1 MNSQTLFN
9 LVIFGLMV
17 WVMYMMTFRTKD
29 WLDLMKNNQERNDRI
44 AKGLGRPQRAACGSP
59 VASSESDRCQSVLPN
74 NPCRGRGR
82 LPARL
87 F

>member
-1 MNSQTLFN
+1 VNSQTLFN

-44 AKGLGRPQRAACGSP
+44 GKGLGQAAKGGIWL
-59 VASSESDRCQSVLPN
+59 ASRFL
-74 NPCRGRGR
+74 RK
-82 LPARL
+82 
-87 F
+87 